1 MKLKSLVTIV
11 AALTVSACSGIPE
24 NELNT
29 DFNNSACCSQLNA
42 LPTTQLPIPFHQ
54 QVIMDGHLP
63 TLSSSLLN
71 QNTQAS
77 RQRFPTIAY
86 QISNTT
92 ESLSL
97 LIRSYIKDDALFAP
111 SVYVFDKQ
119 WQLLGH
125 YNAND
130 FTYHPTSMQGLERI
144 EVSISLMPQRDNAQ
158 YVVVSTDSTKLDST
172 ISRIHPEE
180 LYSESQQIIGNKQL
194 PLTATLS
201 SVGVIDVTASK
212 STNNAVLTLL
222 AELGVSSNNEPDT
235 LGSKQVSQPS
245 TQAVE
250 TNQKAQW
257 LNIQKDID
265 QALNNNDIKQAAF
278 IANQAAEQGM
288 PEAKDYL
295 LKQLAE

>member
-29 DFNNSACCSQLNA
+29 DFNNSACCSQLSV

-77 RQRFPTIAY
+77 NQRFPTIAY
-86 QISNTT
+86 QISDTT

-111 SVYVFDKQ
+111 SIYVFDKQ
-119 WQLLGH
+119 WQLLGQYSTH
-125 YNAND
+125 D
-130 FTYHPTSMQGLERI
+130 FTYYPTAMQGLERI
-144 EVSISLMPQRDNAQ
+144 EASIALEPQRDNAQ
-158 YVVVSTDSTKLDST
+158 YLVISTDSTTLNNT
-172 ISRIHPEE
+172 INRIHPED

-201 SVGVIDVTASK
+201 SVGVIDVTVSK
-212 STNNAVLTLL
+212 SKNSAVLTLF
-222 AELGVSSNNEPDT
+222 AELGVSSNNEPET
-235 LGSKQVSQPS
+235 LGSMPASKPS
-245 TQAVE
+245 TQTVE
-250 TNQKAQW
+250 TNQKVQW
-257 LNIQKDID
+257 LNIQKNID
-265 QALNNNDIKQAAF
+265 QALKENDIKQAAF
-278 IANQAAEQGM
+278 IANQAAEKGM

>member
-1 MKLKSLVTIV
+1 MKLKSLVIIV

-24 NELNT
+24 KELNT
-29 DFNNSACCSQLNA
+29 DFNDSACCSQLSA
-42 LPTTQLPIPFHQ
+42 LPMTQLSVPFHQ

-71 QNTQAS
+71 DNTQADS
-77 RQRFPTIAY
+77 QRFPTIAY
-86 QISNTT
+86 QISDTT

-97 LIRSYIKDDALFAP
+97 LIRSYIKNDALFAP
-111 SVYVFDKQ
+111 SIYVFDKQ
-119 WQLLGH
+119 WRLLGQ
-125 YNAND
+125 YRTND
-130 FTYHPTSMQGLERI
+130 FTYYPTAMQGLERI
-144 EVSISLMPQRDNAQ
+144 EASIALEPQRDNAQ
-158 YVVVSTDSTKLDST
+158 FIVVSADSTKLDST
-172 ISRIHPEE
+172 INRIHPED

-201 SVGVIDVTASK
+201 NVGVIDVTASK
-212 STNNAVLTLL
+212 STNSAVLTLL
-222 AELGVSSNNEPDT
+222 AELGVSSNNEPET

-245 TQAVE
+245 TQTVE

>member
-1 MKLKSLVTIV
+1 MKLKSLVIIV

-24 NELNT
+24 KEFNT
-29 DFNNSACCSQLNA
+29 DFNSSTCCFQPSA
-42 LPTTQLPIPFHQ
+42 LPMTQLSIPFHQ
-54 QVIMDGHLP
+54 QVIMDGNLS
-63 TLSSSLLN
+63 TLSSSLLTE
-71 QNTQAS
+71 NTETDN
-77 RQRFPTIAY
+77 QRFPTIAY
-86 QISNTT
+86 QVSGKT

-111 SVYVFDKQ
+111 SIYVFDKQ
-119 WQLLGH
+119 WRLLGQ
-125 YNAND
+125 YTTND
-130 FTYHPTSMQGLERI
+130 FTYYPTAMQGLERI
-144 EVSISLMPQRDNAQ
+144 EASIALEPQRDSAKFIVISADNTA
-158 YVVVSTDSTKLDST
+158 LNST
-172 ISRIHPEE
+172 INRIHPEE

-201 SVGVIDVTASK
+201 SVGIIDVTASK
-212 STNNAVLTLL
+212 STNSTVLTLL
-222 AELGVSSNNEPDT
+222 AELGVSSNDELET
-235 LGSKQVSQPS
+235 LSAKQVSQRS

-265 QALNNNDIKQAAF
+265 QALNNNDIKQAAL
-278 IANQAAEQGM
+278 IANQAAAQGM

>member
-1 MKLKSLVTIV
+1 
-11 AALTVSACSGIPE
+11 
-24 NELNT
+24 
-29 DFNNSACCSQLNA
+29 
-42 LPTTQLPIPFHQ
+42 
-54 QVIMDGHLP
+54 
-63 TLSSSLLN
+63 
-71 QNTQAS
+71 
-77 RQRFPTIAY
+77 
-86 QISNTT
+86 
-92 ESLSL
+92 
-97 LIRSYIKDDALFAP
+97 
-111 SVYVFDKQ
+111 
-119 WQLLGH
+119 
-125 YNAND
+125 
-130 FTYHPTSMQGLERI
+130 
-144 EVSISLMPQRDNAQ
+144 MPQRDNAQ

-172 ISRIHPEE
+172 ISRIRPEE

-278 IANQAAEQGM
+278 IANQATEQGM
-288 PEAKDYL
+288 PEAKGYL

>member
-1 MKLKSLVTIV
+1 MKLKSLVIIV

-24 NELNT
+24 QELNT
-29 DFNNSACCSQLNA
+29 DFNSSACCSQLSA
-42 LPTTQLPIPFHQ
+42 LPITQLSIPFHQ
-54 QVIMDGHLP
+54 QVIMDGDLP

-71 QNTQAS
+71 DNTQADS
-77 RQRFPTIAY
+77 QRFPTIAY
-86 QISNTT
+86 QISGTT

-97 LIRSYIKDDALFAP
+97 LIRSYIKNDALFAP
-111 SVYVFDKQ
+111 SIYVFDKQ
-119 WQLLGH
+119 WRLLGQ
-125 YNAND
+125 YSTND
-130 FTYHPTSMQGLERI
+130 FTYYPTTMQGLERI
-144 EVSISLMPQRDNAQ
+144 EASIALEPQRDNAQ
-158 YVVVSTDSTKLDST
+158 FIVVSADSTKLDSA
-172 ISRIHPEE
+172 INRIHPED
-180 LYSESQQIIGNKQL
+180 LYSESQQVIGNKQL

-201 SVGVIDVTASK
+201 YVGVIDVTASK
-212 STNNAVLTLL
+212 STNSAVLTLL
-222 AELGVSSNNEPDT
+222 AELGVSSDNEPET

-245 TQAVE
+245 NQTIE

-278 IANQAAEQGM
+278 IANQAAEQGI

>member
-1 MKLKSLVTIV
+1 MKLKSLMTIV

-24 NELNT
+24 KELKT
-29 DFNNSACCSQLNA
+29 DFNNSACCSQLSS
-42 LPTTQLPIPFHQ
+42 LPTTQLSVPFHQ
-54 QVIMDGHLP
+54 QVIMDGHLL

-71 QNTQAS
+71 NNMRS
-77 RQRFPTIAY
+77 DNQRFPTIAY
-86 QISNTT
+86 QINDTT

-97 LIRSYIKDDALFAP
+97 LIRSYIKNDALFAP
-111 SVYVFDKQ
+111 SIYVFDKQ
-119 WQLLGH
+119 WRLLGH
-125 YNAND
+125 YSTSD
-130 FTYHPTSMQGLERI
+130 FTYYPTAMQGLERI
-144 EVSISLMPQRDNAQ
+144 EASISLEPQRDNAQ
-158 YVVVSTDSTKLDST
+158 FIVVSADSTKLDSA
-172 ISRIHPEE
+172 INRIHPED

-212 STNNAVLTLL
+212 STNSAVLTLL
-222 AELGVSSNNEPDT
+222 AELGVSSNNEPET
-235 LGSKQVSQPS
+235 LGSTQVSQPS
-245 TQAVE
+245 TQTVE

-257 LNIQKDID
+257 LNIQKGID
-265 QALNNNDIKQAAF
+265 HALKDNDIKQAAF

>member
-1 MKLKSLVTIV
+1 MKLKSLVVIV

-24 NELNT
+24 QELNT
-29 DFNNSACCSQLNA
+29 DFNSSACCSQLSA
-42 LPTTQLPIPFHQ
+42 LPITQLSIPFHQ
-54 QVIMDGHLP
+54 QVIMDGDLP

-71 QNTQAS
+71 GNTQADS
-77 RQRFPTIAY
+77 QRFPTIAY
-86 QISNTT
+86 QISDTT

-97 LIRSYIKDDALFAP
+97 LIRSYIKNDALFAP
-111 SVYVFDKQ
+111 SIYVFDKQ
-119 WQLLGH
+119 WRLLGQ
-125 YNAND
+125 YSTND
-130 FTYHPTSMQGLERI
+130 FTYYPTTMQGLERI
-144 EVSISLMPQRDNAQ
+144 EASIALEPQRDNAQ
-158 YVVVSTDSTKLDST
+158 FIVVSADSTKLDSA
-172 ISRIHPEE
+172 INRIHPED
-180 LYSESQQIIGNKQL
+180 LYSESQQVIGNKQL

-201 SVGVIDVTASK
+201 YVGVIDVTASK
-212 STNNAVLTLL
+212 STNSAVLTLL
-222 AELGVSSNNEPDT
+222 AELGVSSDNEPET

-245 TQAVE
+245 NQTIE

-278 IANQAAEQGM
+278 IANQAAEQGI